1 MLFYKKCNKC
11 TLGEIEMQQ
20 VLICLKKKKGLYLG
34 VLDTRQK
41 ELVALGNA
49 IRAGNTYSIATR
61 VKKALD
67 AGAPIEEILKV
78 LAFIVGDER
87 LLSSIM
93 EILSILRYENDRRA
107 PWISVVDD
115 VREE

>member
-1 MLFYKKCNKC
+1 M
-11 TLGEIEMQQ
+11 EQ
-20 VLICLKKKKGLYLG
+20 VLICLKKNGVVNID
-34 VLDTRQK
+34 VLDSRRR

-49 IRAGNTYSIATR
+49 IRAGNTCSIATR

-67 AGAPIEEILKV
+67 AGASRDEILKV
-78 LAFIVGDER
+78 LAFIIGDVR

-93 EILSILRYENDRRA
+93 ELLSILRYESNKRA
-107 PWISVVDD
+107 PWVSVVDD

>member
-1 MLFYKKCNKC
+1 
-11 TLGEIEMQQ
+11 MQQ

-67 AGAPIEEILKV
+67 AGASIEEILKV
-78 LAFIVGDER
+78 LAFIVGDVR
-87 LLSSIM
+87 LFRSIIELSRA
-93 EILSILRYENDRRA
+93 LSYEESKRKSF
-107 PWISVVDD
+107 ISVVDD
-115 VREE
+115 VRED

>member
-1 MLFYKKCNKC
+1 M
-11 TLGEIEMQQ
+11 EMRQ
-20 VLICLKKKKGLYLG
+20 VLICLEKKKGLYLD

-67 AGAPIEEILKV
+67 AGASREEILKV
-78 LAFIVGDER
+78 LAFIVGDVR
-87 LLSSIM
+87 LLNSIM
-93 EILSILRYENDRRA
+93 ELLSILRYESNRRA

-115 VREE
+115 VRDE

>member
-1 MLFYKKCNKC
+1 M
-11 TLGEIEMQQ
+11 EMQQ

-49 IRAGNTYSIATR
+49 IRAGNIYSIATR

-67 AGAPIEEILKV
+67 AGASIEEILKV
-78 LAFIVGDER
+78 LAFIVGDVR
-87 LLSSIM
+87 LFRSIIELSRA
-93 EILSILRYENDRRA
+93 LSYEESKRKSF
-107 PWISVVDD
+107 ISVVDD
-115 VREE
+115 VRED

>member
-1 MLFYKKCNKC
+1 M
-11 TLGEIEMQQ
+11 EMQQ

-67 AGAPIEEILKV
+67 AGASIEEILKV
-78 LAFIVGDER
+78 LAFIVGDVR
-87 LLSSIM
+87 LFRSIIELSRA
-93 EILSILRYENDRRA
+93 LSYEESKRKSF
-107 PWISVVDD
+107 ISVVDD
-115 VREE
+115 VRED

>member
-1 MLFYKKCNKC
+1 M
-11 TLGEIEMQQ
+11 EMHQ
-20 VLICLKKKKGLYLG
+20 VLICLEKKKGLYLD

-49 IRAGNTYSIATR
+49 IRAGNTYSIATC

-67 AGAPIEEILKV
+67 AGASREEILKV
-78 LAFIVGDER
+78 LAFIVGDVR
-87 LLSSIM
+87 LLNSIM
-93 EILSILRYENDRRA
+93 ELLSILRYESNRRA

>member
-1 MLFYKKCNKC
+1 M
-11 TLGEIEMQQ
+11 EMHQ
-20 VLICLKKKKGLYLG
+20 VLICLEKKKGLYLD

-67 AGAPIEEILKV
+67 AGASRDEILKV
-78 LAFIVGDER
+78 LAFIVGDVR
-87 LLSSIM
+87 LLNSIM
-93 EILSILRYENDRRA
+93 ELLSILRYESNRRA